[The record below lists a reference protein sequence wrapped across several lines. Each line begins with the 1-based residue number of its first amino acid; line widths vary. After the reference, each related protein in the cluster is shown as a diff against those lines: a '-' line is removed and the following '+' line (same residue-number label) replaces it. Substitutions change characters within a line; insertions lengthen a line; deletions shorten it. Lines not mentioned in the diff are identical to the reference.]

1 MIQMLNILE
10 LNSKRSPG
18 FRKAGEVRA
27 EGPAFPGHYAGWEG
41 GLGRGQGPLAPAPSP
56 NHTMPQERLQ
66 KFLSRAGVAS
76 RRAAEEL
83 IRAGRVSVNSLVVT
97 EMGVRVDP
105 ARDVVQ
111 VDGRRVQAEARQ
123 LTVMLHKPSGYISSR
138 RDPQGRRVVMELL
151 PESLRKR
158 LYPVGRLDYEATGL
172 LLLTSDGELAHRLM
186 HPSRQVPRTYR
197 VTVSGE
203 VSPEALRQL
212 RAGIELNGRQVAAE
226 VGVKKQEQG
235 KTVLEISV
243 WEGRYHLVKRLL
255 EQVGHPVLRL
265 KRLALGPLR
274 LGRLA
279 RGRYRLLTTAELTAV
294 KAQVGLK

>member
-1 MIQMLNILE
+1 
-10 LNSKRSPG
+10 
-18 FRKAGEVRA
+18 
-27 EGPAFPGHYAGWEG
+27 
-41 GLGRGQGPLAPAPSP
+41 
-56 NHTMPQERLQ
+56 MPQERLQ

-76 RRAAEEL
+76 RRTAEEL

-203 VSPEALRQL
+203 VGPEALRQL

-255 EQVGHPVLRL
+255 EQVGHPVLKL

-279 RGRYRLLTTAELTAV
+279 RGRYRPLTAAELTAV

>member
-1 MIQMLNILE
+1 MSISFSPLPFFAFFPSRFGQYRIN
-10 LNSKRSPG
+10 NDFKRMT
-18 FRKAGEVRA
+18 
-27 EGPAFPGHYAGWEG
+27 
-41 GLGRGQGPLAPAPSP
+41 L
-56 NHTMPQERLQ
+56 ERLQ
-66 KFLSRAGVAS
+66 KFLSRAGIAS
-76 RRAAEEL
+76 RRGAEEM
-83 IRAGRVSVNSLVVT
+83 IRAGRVRVNGLVVT

-111 VDGRRVQAEARQ
+111 VDGRRVQAEAVP
-123 LTVMLHKPSGYISSR
+123 LTVMLHKPYGYISSR

-151 PESLRKR
+151 PESLRGR

-197 VTVSGE
+197 VTVSGK
-203 VSPEALRQL
+203 VSQEALRQL
-212 RAGIELNGRQVAAE
+212 RAGVELNGRRVAAG
-226 VGVKKQEQG
+226 VAVKKREEG

-255 EQVGHPVLRL
+255 EQVGHPVLKL
-265 KRLALGPLR
+265 KRLAFGPLR

-279 RGRYRLLTTAELTAV
+279 RGAYRPLTAAELAAV
-294 KAQVGLK
+294 MAEVGLK

>member
-1 MIQMLNILE
+1 
-10 LNSKRSPG
+10 
-18 FRKAGEVRA
+18 
-27 EGPAFPGHYAGWEG
+27 
-41 GLGRGQGPLAPAPSP
+41 
-56 NHTMPQERLQ
+56 
-66 KFLSRAGVAS
+66 
-76 RRAAEEL
+76 
-83 IRAGRVSVNSLVVT
+83 
-97 EMGVRVDP
+97 
-105 ARDVVQ
+105 
-111 VDGRRVQAEARQ
+111 
-123 LTVMLHKPSGYISSR
+123 MLHKPSGYISSR
-138 RDPQGRRVVMELL
+138 RDPQGRRVVMEFL
-151 PESLRKR
+151 PESLRER

-203 VSPEALRQL
+203 VSQGALRQL

-226 VGVKKQEQG
+226 VGVKKREEG

-255 EQVGHPVLRL
+255 EQVGHPVLKL

-279 RGRYRLLTTAELTAV
+279 RGRYRPLTAAELAAV
-294 KAQVGLK
+294 KAEVGLK

>member
-1 MIQMLNILE
+1 
-10 LNSKRSPG
+10 
-18 FRKAGEVRA
+18 
-27 EGPAFPGHYAGWEG
+27 
-41 GLGRGQGPLAPAPSP
+41 
-56 NHTMPQERLQ
+56 MPQERLQ

-76 RRAAEEL
+76 RRTAEEL

-123 LTVMLHKPSGYISSR
+123 LTIMLHKPSGYISSR

-197 VTVSGE
+197 VTVSGG
-203 VSPEALRQL
+203 VSPGALGQL
-212 RAGIELNGRQVAAE
+212 RAGIEISGRQVAAE
-226 VGVKKQEQG
+226 VGV
-235 KTVLEISV
+235 
-243 WEGRYHLVKRLL
+243 
-255 EQVGHPVLRL
+255 
-265 KRLALGPLR
+265 
-274 LGRLA
+274 
-279 RGRYRLLTTAELTAV
+279 
-294 KAQVGLK
+294 

>member
-1 MIQMLNILE
+1 
-10 LNSKRSPG
+10 
-18 FRKAGEVRA
+18 
-27 EGPAFPGHYAGWEG
+27 
-41 GLGRGQGPLAPAPSP
+41 
-56 NHTMPQERLQ
+56 MPQERLQ

-123 LTVMLHKPSGYISSR
+123 LTIMLHKPSGYISSR

-203 VSPEALRQL
+203 VSQEALREL
-212 RAGIELNGRQVAAE
+212 RAGIEINGRQVAAE
-226 VGVKKQEQG
+226 VGVKKQEEG

-255 EQVGHPVLRL
+255 EQVGHPVLKL

-279 RGRYRLLTTAELTAV
+279 RGRYRPLTTAELTAV
-294 KAQVGLK
+294 KAEVGLK

>member
-1 MIQMLNILE
+1 
-10 LNSKRSPG
+10 
-18 FRKAGEVRA
+18 
-27 EGPAFPGHYAGWEG
+27 
-41 GLGRGQGPLAPAPSP
+41 
-56 NHTMPQERLQ
+56 MPQERLQ

-83 IRAGRVSVNSLVVT
+83 IRAGRVSVNSLLVT

-111 VDGRRVQAEARQ
+111 VDGRRVQAEAQ
-123 LTVMLHKPSGYISSR
+123 PLTVMLHKPSGYISSR

-203 VSPEALRQL
+203 VSPGALGQL
-212 RAGIELNGRQVAAE
+212 RAGIEISGRQVAAE
-226 VGVKKQEQG
+226 VGVKKREGG

-255 EQVGHPVLRL
+255 EQVGHPVLKL

-279 RGRYRLLTTAELTAV
+279 RGRYRPLTAAELAAV
-294 KAQVGLK
+294 KAEVGLK